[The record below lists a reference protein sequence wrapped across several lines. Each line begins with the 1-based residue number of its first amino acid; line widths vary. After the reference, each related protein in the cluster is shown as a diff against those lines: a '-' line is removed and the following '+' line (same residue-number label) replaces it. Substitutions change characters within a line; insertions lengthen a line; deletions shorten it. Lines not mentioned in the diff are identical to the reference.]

1 MVNQPARRFKTRL
14 GGPGRPDI
22 ACRRVTYLLY
32 FARIVHRGGTR
43 REGNVTSQ
51 RSLGLTSATA
61 LVVANMIGAGVF
73 TTSGFLLADLGSP
86 LYVLAAW
93 AAGGTQAAL
102 GATCYGAL
110 ARRIPESGGEYLFLS
125 RVLHPAAG
133 YVAGW
138 LSLLVGFSAP
148 LAAAAFA
155 FGTYG
160 KPWFGGAPPA
170 LAGALLILAFAAVHA
185 VEVRRGAQVQN
196 GAVLLKVALIVAFV
210 AYAFTRTSGF
220 PVDSSAPF
228 PLAAFGVSLIWISFS
243 YSGWNAAVYVGG
255 EIRDPERTIPRSL
268 ILGTAIVTVLYLALN
283 AVFVL
288 SAPAADLAGK
298 LDVGRIAARA
308 VGGAVLEEAVA
319 GLIALVLLSSVSS
332 LVMAGPRVYAQM
344 AADGYLPRR
353 LAVTSGPP
361 RAAIAVQAGLALFFL
376 WSATFEAL
384 LTWIGFTL
392 SLSTAATVTAL
403 IVLKMR
409 EGKEMTVPGW
419 PLVPWLFLGGVA
431 AMTAFTAVQRPF
443 ESLAGFGTIV
453 AGLAAWRIQQKRATS
468 SKPQATRQEKK

>member
-1 MVNQPARRFKTRL
+1 MTP
-14 GGPGRPDI
+14 
-22 ACRRVTYLLY
+22 
-32 FARIVHRGGTR
+32 
-43 REGNVTSQ
+43 Q

-93 AAGGTQAAL
+93 AVGGLQAAL
-102 GATCYGAL
+102 GAMCYGAL

-125 RVLHPAAG
+125 RALHPAAG

-160 KPWFGGAPPA
+160 RPWFGGAPPA
-170 LAGALLILAFAAVHA
+170 LSGTFLILAFAAVHA
-185 VEVRRGAQVQN
+185 AEVRRGAQVQN
-196 GAVLLKVALIVAFV
+196 GAVLLKVALILAFV
-210 AYAFTRTSGF
+210 AYAFTRTSSF
-220 PVDSSAPF
+220 AADPPPPF

-268 ILGTAIVTVLYLALN
+268 ILGTAIVTALYLALN

-288 SAPAADLAGK
+288 CAPAADLAGK

-308 VGGAVLEEAVA
+308 VGGNLLEEAVA

-344 AADGYLPRR
+344 AADGYLPGR
-353 LAVTSGPP
+353 LAVASGPP
-361 RAAIAVQAGLALFFL
+361 RAAIAVQAGLALLFL

-392 SLSTAATVTAL
+392 SLSTAATVAAL
-403 IVLKMR
+403 ILLKRR
-409 EGKEMTVPGW
+409 EGKGLVVPGW
-419 PLVPWLFLGGVA
+419 PVVPWLFLAGVA
-431 AMTAFTAVQRPF
+431 AMAVFTVAQRPL
-443 ESLAGFGTIV
+443 ESLIGFGTIA
-453 AGLAAWRIQQKRATS
+453 AGLAAWRIQ
-468 SKPQATRQEKK
+468 KKK